1 MQGNPL
7 SPAELREFSQVLIT
21 LADFSEKT
29 GFTFNFQP
37 APLTVEVSV
46 SRPSEALAAT
56 IAKVASGSK
65 KPHEA
70 KCWCNVCTHK
80 HRTEVDR
87 DRNRKA
93 VERQR
98 HNPRDIIMA
107 LPRNA
112 WSIEDDYKL
121 LFHHLAGRGPSDIGA
136 RMDKPAAVVEARIR
150 VITTHYNADHMF
162 KAAADIL
169 GLPAEIEA
177 VS

>member
-1 MQGNPL
+1 MQGKPL
-7 SPAELREFSQVLIT
+7 PPAELREFSQVLIT

-37 APLTVEVSV
+37 SPLTVEVSV
-46 SRPSEALAAT
+46 SHPSKALAAT
-56 IAKVASGSK
+56 IAKVASGSE

-70 KCWCNVCTHK
+70 TCWCHICIQN
-80 HRTEVDR
+80 HRLKAEKER
-87 DRNRKA
+87 KRKA
-93 VERQR
+93 DERKR

-121 LFHHLAGRGPSDIGA
+121 LAHHLAGRGLSDIGA

-150 VITTHYNADHMF
+150 VITTHYNAEHMF

-169 GLPAEIEA
+169 GLPAEIE
-177 VS
+177 VVG